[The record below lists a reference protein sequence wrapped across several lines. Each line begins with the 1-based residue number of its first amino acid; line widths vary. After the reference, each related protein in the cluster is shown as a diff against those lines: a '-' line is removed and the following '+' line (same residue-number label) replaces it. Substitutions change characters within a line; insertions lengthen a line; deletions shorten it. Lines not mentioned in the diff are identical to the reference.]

1 MKVLVADDDPG
12 SLLVAQAAVEKSGH
26 ECIAAAD
33 GDSAWKLYQKH
44 RPQVVVTDLMMPG
57 MDGLSLCRAIR
68 AAGTDSYTYLV
79 LVTSQGS
86 RDDVLAGM
94 DAGADDYV
102 TKPLDPFTLHTRLIV
117 ALRVT
122 SLHEDLAGYRIA
134 LAEQA
139 RTDPLTKLSNRLKLT
154 EDLDILHGRSERY
167 GENYCLAMCD
177 VDNFKT
183 YNDIYGHP
191 AGDAALQKV
200 AAVLATQSRQSDG
213 VYRFGGEE
221 FLLVLPK
228 QSWQGARSAMER
240 IRQTVQGLGIP
251 HSGDPSGVL
260 TLSAGISAY
269 MPGHRPGT
277 DQLLKEAD
285 EALYVAKA
293 AGRNKVALTESIAR
307 AEAWL
312 ASSEAR
318 REEGSGFSSHA

>member
-12 SLLVAQAAVEKSGH
+12 SLLVAKAAVERSGH

-33 GDSAWKLYQKH
+33 GDAAWELYRTHK
-44 RPQVVVTDLMMPG
+44 PQAVVTDLRMPG
-57 MDGLSLCRAIR
+57 LDGLSLCRAIR
-68 AAGTDSYTYLV
+68 AAGTDSYTYIV

-94 DAGADDYV
+94 EAGVDDYV
-102 TKPLDPFTLHTRLIV
+102 TKPLDPFTLHTRLLV

-122 SLHEDLAGYRIA
+122 SLHADLSRYRSA

-154 EDLDILHGRSERY
+154 EDLEQLHDRSARY
-167 GENYCLAMCD
+167 GENFCLAMCD

-200 AAVLATQSRQSDG
+200 AEVLAGGARRSDG
-213 VYRFGGEE
+213 IYRMGGEE
-221 FLLVLPK
+221 FLLVLPG
-228 QSWQGARSAMER
+228 QTWQGARSAVER
-240 IRQTVQGLGIP
+240 ARESVQRLGIV
-251 HSGDPSGVL
+251 HSGDSSGVL

-269 MPGHRPGT
+269 MEGHRPSVE
-277 DQLLKEAD
+277 QLLKEAD
-285 EALYVAKA
+285 EALYLAKS
-293 AGRNKVALTESIAR
+293 AGRNKVSLTDSIAR

-318 REEGSGFSSHA
+318 KEEGSGFSSQT